1 MENKKLASREIHLK
15 QRPVGMPTEN
25 DFEPVKVDVPELE
38 DETSR
43 FSRISSM
50 IYAPALY
57 CSNVS

>member
-1 MENKKLASREIHLK
+1 MK